1 MKIEIKA
8 GRACGSVNAPAS
20 KSFAHRM
27 MICAALARGRSV
39 IYGISESEDMLA
51 TLDCITAMGAK
62 CTLENSRLCVDG
74 TGGCFS
80 GTPEFHCRESGS
92 TLRFLLPVALSAGK
106 GGIFTGTPRLMERG
120 IGIYEN
126 LFSQKG
132 IKIVKDGKI
141 SVCGKLTSGEY
152 VLPGNVSSQFVS
164 GLLFALPLLDG
175 NSTVKIL
182 PPVESRAYIDI
193 TAAVEKQFGV
203 EVTKTEKNVFSI
215 KGNQRFK
222 TVNARVEGDWSNAA
236 FLFALNALGGS
247 VTVNG
252 LNENSLQGD
261 KICIEL
267 FKRLEAPD
275 ARIDVSACPDLAP
288 ILFAVAAAKRGA
300 HFTGT
305 ARLKIKESDRAAV
318 MTEELAKFGVKSV
331 LGENDV
337 TVFGGLK
344 APTRELFGH
353 NDHRIVMALSVLSS
367 ITGGVIDGAQ
377 AVRKSY
383 PDFFETLSRLG
394 TEVRTI

>member
-39 IYGISESEDMLA
+39 IDGISESEDMLA

-62 CTLENSRLCVDG
+62 CTLESGRLSVDG
-74 TGGCFS
+74 TGGSFS

-92 TLRFLLPVALSAGK
+92 TLRFLLPVALSAGN

-132 IKIVKDGKI
+132 IKIVNDEKI

-175 NSTVKIL
+175 DSTVKIL

-203 EVTKTEKNVFSI
+203 EVTETERNVFSI

-222 TVNARVEGDWSNAA
+222 AVNARVEGDWSNAA

-247 VTVNG
+247 VTVDG

-267 FKRLEAPD
+267 FKQLEAPD

-288 ILFAVAAAKRGA
+288 ILFAVAAAKHGA